1 MKYLAQVTI
10 FRNGT
15 NQGCY
20 RFNSDSL
27 DAIRDWAKSVGKSG
41 DELMIVRNGD
51 TLANARKLTI

>member
-10 FRNGT
+10 QN

-27 DAIRDWAKSVGKSG
+27 DAIRSWAKSVGKPG

-51 TLANARKLTI
+51 TMANARKFII